1 MVYFID
7 NDMSCNPE
15 NQLFLRNHVRCLFL
29 DPFASDLGKLV
40 WLDYICAD
48 YICAKG
54 LAKLILL
61 LYSPMTTSGKQ
72 NSMSILIQNLRES
85 KISRMKE
92 SRMIWRSHRINNKMA
107 VIQSFIANLT
117 LILIDTSTY
126 MISDFAIYSESFHMF
141 TNAFVSMAH
150 TIGLLKFIQNESP
163 ALPLQVLNFLIGKYC
178 IFSFFIF
185 IRKIWNYAYKYFKY
199 HFDSFHIE
207 FSRCSKLNFDWN
219 EITN

>member
-1 MVYFID
+1 M
-7 NDMSCNPE
+7 
-15 NQLFLRNHVRCLFL
+15 RCLFL

-61 LYSPMTTSGKQ
+61 LYSPMTTSGKP

-178 IFSFFIF
+178 VFFIF
-185 IRKIWNYAYKYFKY
+185 
-199 HFDSFHIE
+199 HFY
-207 FSRCSKLNFDWN
+207 SKNLKLRVQVFR
-219 EITN
+219 TPF